1 MNRRITAFSIACI
14 LGASA
19 SARALTIAPGT
30 APTIQVNPDNPA
42 LLFPGFEEQFE
53 NKMND
58 ELATAFDNTLDSARE
73 NLAGFEEQKD
83 LAQAFGNAN
92 AYSMN
97 SATLQG
103 FQNYSLFAVAAGLM
117 LGVQAPSTNLSYYND
132 IRDDIKEKGDL
143 YAGLG
148 IGVTFMNLGVNA
160 KFLLPGLY
168 LNAKYGAMNFGFNGF
183 DMDFSVMGV
192 GANYRL
198 LDTKSLVGLVKWR
211 GISIG
216 TGFYMQSSKVSLD
229 VVGDT
234 IRTQAHMREAVLA
247 GSSPSDSISKG
258 AMLDQMGYTESNP
271 DAELTLVPSFGMG
284 LDITTVTVPIDAVTA
299 VSLFWGVVNLT
310 LGAGVDL
317 NFGSSEVTL
326 RGDSEVA
333 ISSDPDKVTFTPA
346 EVAIDGSSDNGP
358 SMVRFRVM
366 TGVGVGL
373 GPVKIDVP
381 LIYYP
386 ASGFAAGVT
395 AAVVW

>member
-1 MNRRITAFSIACI
+1 MNPRITALTLACV
-14 LGASA
+14 LGTSSSA
-19 SARALTIAPGT
+19 LALTIAPGT
-30 APTIQVNPDNPA
+30 PPTIQVNPDNPA
-42 LLFPGFEEQFE
+42 LLFPGFEEDFE
-53 NKMND
+53 EKMND
-58 ELATAFDNTLDSARE
+58 ELADAFNNTLDTARK

-132 IRDDIKEKGDL
+132 IVDDIREKGDL

-148 IGVTFMNLGVNA
+148 VGVTFLNLGLNA
-160 KFLLPGLY
+160 EFLLPGLY
-168 LNAKYGAMNFGFNGF
+168 FNAKYGAMTYDF
-183 DMDFSVMGV
+183 DDFAMDFSVMGV

-198 LDTKSLVGLVKWR
+198 LDTKSLVGLIKWR
-211 GISIG
+211 GVSIG
-216 TGFYMQSSKVSLD
+216 TGFYMQSSKVNLGIVS
-229 VVGDT
+229 DT
-234 IRTQAHMREAVLA
+234 IRTQAHMREAVLS
-247 GSSPSDSISKG
+247 GSSPSDSVSKG
-258 AMLDQMGYTESNP
+258 AMMDQMGYTEDNP
-271 DAELTLVPSFGMG
+271 DADLTLVPSFGMG

-317 NFGSSEVTL
+317 NFGSSEVVL
-326 RGDSEVA
+326 RGDSEVD

-381 LIYYP
+381 LIFYP
-386 ASGFAAGVT
+386 ASGFAAGLTV
-395 AAVVW
+395 AVVW